1 MTSLNRP
8 SHLAASMSQTAL
20 SPAGED
26 CQRHQ
31 ELLERQIDLEDTDEE
46 EEEEEQQP
54 IGLLPFPVRA
64 GKVMAVCG
72 DLRTSQEGLWLLAK
86 LLQPLTLGTM
96 HVQVRWLK
104 HDFATQKKLHNTS
117 QVYQRTNNGQTIHT
131 ATIFALG
138 VAVHECLFNGKT
150 SLVEVNVQTANKLDR
165 DWYKFDC
172 QVEHQVDIATPAGS
186 RTKRRRSET
195 GVGSEVKR

>member
-26 CQRHQ
+26 CQPHQ
-31 ELLERQIDLEDTDEE
+31 ELSEHQIDQEDTD

-64 GKVMAVCG
+64 GKVVAVRG
-72 DLRTSQEGLWLLAK
+72 DLSTSQEGLWLLAE
-86 LLQPLTLGTM
+86 LLQPLTLGTL
-96 HVQVRWLK
+96 HVQVRWLER
-104 HDFATQKKLHNTS
+104 DFVTQKKLHDTS
-117 QVYQRTNNGQTIHT
+117 RVYRRTNNGQTIHT
-131 ATIFALG
+131 AAIFALG
-138 VAVHECLFNGKT
+138 VAVHEYLFKGET
-150 SLVEVNVQTANKLDR
+150 SLVEVDVRTANELDR
-165 DWYKFDC
+165 DWYEFDS

-186 RTKRRRSET
+186 RTKRRRIET
-195 GVGSEVKR
+195 GVGSEVKTR

>member
-8 SHLAASMSQTAL
+8 SHLAASMSRTAL
-20 SPAGED
+20 SPASED

-46 EEEEEQQP
+46 EEEEEEQQP

-64 GKVMAVCG
+64 GKVVAARG
-72 DLRTSQEGLWLLAK
+72 NLSTSQEGLWLLAE
-86 LLQPLTLGTM
+86 LLQPLTLGTL
-96 HVQVRWLK
+96 HVQVRWLER
-104 HDFATQKKLHNTS
+104 DFVTQKKLHDTS
-117 QVYQRTNNGQTIHT
+117 RVYRRTNNGQTIHT

-138 VAVHECLFNGKT
+138 VAVHEYLFKGET
-150 SLVEVNVQTANKLDR
+150 SLVEVDVWTANELDR
-165 DWYKFDC
+165 DWYEFDC

-186 RTKRRRSET
+186 RTK
-195 GVGSEVKR
+195 